1 MQTNFISEQYTA
13 ITRDLD
19 RLATLIRRLPHRDAR
34 VAAITPRPKAP
45 KASLQPTLLSWNK
58 PGAMPWR
65 SPPTATGISTSSPAL
80 PEVGPPNRRRI
91 VALPFPER
99 RGRH

>member
-19 RLATLIRRLPHRDAR
+19 RLAKLIQRLPHRDAR

-45 KASLQPTLLSWNK
+45 KASPPPALLSWNK

-65 SPPTATGISTSSPAL
+65 SPLTATEISTSSPNSPRSRPAEL
-80 PEVGPPNRRRI
+80 SACCGS
-91 VALPFPER
+91 PFPDR

>member
-34 VAAITPRPKAP
+34 VAAITPTAKGSESEPTTNIVVLEQTGPENPLVRVKSGLTAEERVVVAGVSELQEGQKIRPGQEMRP
-45 KASLQPTLLSWNK
+45 
-58 PGAMPWR
+58 
-65 SPPTATGISTSSPAL
+65 
-80 PEVGPPNRRRI
+80 
-91 VALPFPER
+91 
-99 RGRH
+99 